1 MGSLL
6 QLLCSATVAQK
17 QQEIIQM
24 SVAGLQQNY
33 LQKKRLQEGDE
44 EVLEADMVTVAQ
56 SYECTYCYRGVC

>member
-1 MGSLL
+1 
-6 QLLCSATVAQK
+6 
-17 QQEIIQM
+17 M

-56 SYECTYCYRGVC
+56 SYECTYCYRGVCWKIIKILSSVY